1 MNSSIQE
8 RLAKFQRKERVTS
21 EGRLSVALY
30 LSSMAKEQGLP
41 LNSNLLVTENGGQ
54 VRGLG
59 VAAIKKILQEYGIT
73 RRLAEEAGR
82 TSRGSMGLK
91 DRYIEF
97 LNALAKDGVADPAQI
112 EAWWIERIKDYFN
125 SRPFRLRYDTSV
137 SLRSVIKDL
146 LQQAADRQRENPG
159 TNYAGMVLQ
168 HLVGAKLSLI
178 LPPNTLEFHGAS
190 VADAPTARHGD
201 FFVDDV
207 VIHCTTAPSEALIEK
222 CGENLRT
229 GLRPMIIT
237 IYERVAQAELTAADH
252 GMEGRIEVLDF
263 EQFIASNIYEL
274 SQFKASARKVT
285 VGRIIEAYNQIVS
298 NCENDPSLRVE
309 LG

>member
-1 MNSSIQE
+1 MNSSMYERLSIFQKQE
-8 RLAKFQRKERVTS
+8 RVNSKGS
-21 EGRLSVALY
+21 LSVVLY
-30 LSSMAKEQGLP
+30 LSHVAKEQGLP
-41 LNSNLLVTENGGQ
+41 LNPVLLITDNGGQ

-59 VAAIKKILQEYGIT
+59 VAAITKILQEYGIT

-97 LNALAKDGVADPAQI
+97 LNALHKDGLADPLQI
-112 EAWWIERIKDYFN
+112 ESWWIERIKDYFN

-137 SLRSVIKDL
+137 SFRTIIKDL
-146 LQQAADRQRENPG
+146 LRQAADRQRENPG
-159 TNYAGMVLQ
+159 MNYAGMVLQ

-190 VADAPTARHGD
+190 VADAPTARRGD

-222 CGENLRT
+222 CSENLRA

-237 IYERVAQAELTAADH
+237 IFDRVAQAELTAADR

-263 EQFIASNIYEL
+263 EQFIASNVYEL

-285 VGRIIEAYNQIVS
+285 VGRIIEEYNRIVS
-298 NCENDPSLRVE
+298 ECENDPSLRVE

>member
-1 MNSSIQE
+1 MNSSMQE
-8 RLAKFQRKERVTS
+8 RLSIFQKQERVNS
-21 EGRLSVALY
+21 KGSLSVVLY
-30 LSSMAKEQGLP
+30 LSHVAKEQGLP
-41 LNSNLLVTENGGQ
+41 LNPILLITNNGGQ

-59 VAAIKKILQEYGIT
+59 VAAITKILQEYGIT

-91 DRYIEF
+91 DRYIDF
-97 LNALAKDGVADPAQI
+97 LNALHKDGIADPLQI
-112 EAWWIERIKDYFN
+112 EAWWIEKIKDYFN

-137 SLRSVIKDL
+137 SFRTVIKDL
-146 LQQAADRQRENPG
+146 LGQAADRQRENPG
-159 TNYAGMVLQ
+159 MNYAGMVLQ

-178 LPPNTLEFHGAS
+178 LPPNTLKFHGAS
-190 VADAPTARHGD
+190 VADAPTARRGD

-222 CGENLRT
+222 CRENLSA

-237 IYERVAQAELTAADH
+237 IFDRVAQAELTAADR

-263 EQFIASNIYEL
+263 EQFIASNVYEL

-285 VGRIIEAYNQIVS
+285 VGRIIEEYNRIVS
-298 NCENDPSLRVE
+298 ECENDPSLRVE

>member
-1 MNSSIQE
+1 MNSLLLE
-8 RLAKFQRKERVTS
+8 RLEKFQKEERINS
-21 EGRLSVALY
+21 KGSLSVVLY
-30 LSSMAKEQGLP
+30 LSHVAKDQGLP
-41 LNSNLLVTENGGQ
+41 LNPDSLVTDNGGQ

-59 VAAIKKILQEYGIT
+59 VAVISKILQEYGIT

-91 DRYIEF
+91 VRYINF
-97 LNALAKDGVADPAQI
+97 LNALHEDNIADVSQI

-137 SLRSVIKDL
+137 SLRAVIRDL
-146 LQQAADRQRENPG
+146 LGQAAERQRENPG
-159 TNYAGMVLQ
+159 MNYAGIILQ
-168 HLVGAKLSLI
+168 HLVAAKLSLI
-178 LPPNTLEFHGAS
+178 LPPNTLNFHGAS
-190 VADAPTARHGD
+190 VADAPTGRRGD
-201 FFVDDV
+201 YFVDDV

-222 CGENLRT
+222 CGENLRA

-237 IYERVAQAELTAADH
+237 IFDRVAQAELMATDK

-263 EQFIASNIYEL
+263 EQFIASNVYEL
-274 SQFKASARKVT
+274 SQFKASARKIT
-285 VGRIIEAYNQIVS
+285 VVRIIEAYNQIVS
-298 NCENDPSLRVE
+298 ECENDPSLRVE

>member
-1 MNSSIQE
+1 MHNSMGD
-8 RLAKFQRKERVTS
+8 RLAKFQREERVTS
-21 EGRLSVALY
+21 KGSLSVALY
-30 LSSMAKEQGLP
+30 LSRVAKEQGLP
-41 LNSNLLVTENGGQ
+41 LNPNLLVTENGGQ

-159 TNYAGMVLQ
+159 TNYVGMVLQ

>member
-1 MNSSIQE
+1 MNNSMQE
-8 RLAKFQRKERVTS
+8 RLSIFQKQERVNS
-21 EGRLSVALY
+21 KGSLSVVLY
-30 LSSMAKEQGLP
+30 LSHVAKEQGLP
-41 LNSNLLVTENGGQ
+41 LNPVLLITDNGGQ

-59 VAAIKKILQEYGIT
+59 VAAITKILQEYGIT

-97 LNALAKDGVADPAQI
+97 LNALHNEGIADPLQI
-112 EAWWIERIKDYFN
+112 EAWWIDKIKDYFN

-137 SLRSVIKDL
+137 SFRTIIKDL
-146 LQQAADRQRENPG
+146 LGQAADRQRENPG
-159 TNYAGMVLQ
+159 MNYAGIVLQ

-190 VADAPTARHGD
+190 VADAPTARRGD

-222 CGENLRT
+222 CSENLRA

-237 IYERVAQAELTAADH
+237 IFDRVAQAELTAADR

-263 EQFIASNIYEL
+263 EQFIASNVYEL

-285 VGRIIEAYNQIVS
+285 VGRIIEEYNRIVS
-298 NCENDPSLRVE
+298 ECENDPSLRVE

>member
-1 MNSSIQE
+1 MNSLLQE
-8 RLAKFQRKERVTS
+8 HLVKFQKEERINSKGRLAV
-21 EGRLSVALY
+21 VLY
-30 LSSMAKEQGLP
+30 LSRVAQDKGLP
-41 LNSNLLVTENGGQ
+41 LKPDSLVTEKDGQ

-59 VAAIKKILQEYGIT
+59 STVVNKILQEHNIN
-73 RRLAEEAGR
+73 RRLAEESGR

-91 DRYIEF
+91 VRYTNF
-97 LNALAKDGVADPAQI
+97 LNALNKDNIADLSQI
-112 EAWWIERIKDYFN
+112 ESWWIERIKDYFN

-137 SLRSVIKDL
+137 SFRTVIKDL
-146 LQQAADRQRENPG
+146 LGQAAARQRENPG
-159 TNYAGMVLQ
+159 LNYAGMVLR

-178 LPPNTLEFHGAS
+178 LPPNTMQDRGAS

-207 VIHCTTAPSEALIEK
+207 VIHCTTAPNEALIEK
-222 CGENLRT
+222 CGENLRA

-237 IYERVAQAELTAADH
+237 VFDRVFQAKLIATDRGLE
-252 GMEGRIEVLDF
+252 ERIEVLGF
-263 EQFIASNIYEL
+263 EQFIASNVYEL
-274 SQFKASARKVT
+274 SQFKASARKAT

-298 NCENDPSLRVE
+298 ECENDPSLRVE